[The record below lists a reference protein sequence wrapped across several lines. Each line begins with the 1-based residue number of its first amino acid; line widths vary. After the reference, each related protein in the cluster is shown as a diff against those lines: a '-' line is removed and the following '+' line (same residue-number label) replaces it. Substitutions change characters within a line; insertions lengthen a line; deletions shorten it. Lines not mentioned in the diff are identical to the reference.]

1 MKSFMQVMMEMNSG
15 LVSINDAKAKRLV
28 NHYLN
33 PVAKLKAQQKS
44 LGLTPKEMDALGQIE
59 RASQKV
65 AMNLQSSLIN
75 IQDAG
80 AYLQLLSDLQKGDLS
95 RIAGYNDT
103 IRLSA
108 YDDLMSDI
116 QKANPRADMGN

>member
-28 NHYLN
+28 THYMN
-33 PVAKLKAQQKS
+33 PVANLKAQEKS

-65 AMNLQSSLIN
+65 GMNLRSSLVN
-75 IQDAG
+75 IQDVDT
-80 AYLQLLSDLQKGDLS
+80 YLNLLNTLQKTDLK
-95 RIAGYNDT
+95 RIANYIDN
-103 IRLSA
+103 IRLSVE
-108 YDDLMSDI
+108 DDFS
-116 QKANPRADMGN
+116 